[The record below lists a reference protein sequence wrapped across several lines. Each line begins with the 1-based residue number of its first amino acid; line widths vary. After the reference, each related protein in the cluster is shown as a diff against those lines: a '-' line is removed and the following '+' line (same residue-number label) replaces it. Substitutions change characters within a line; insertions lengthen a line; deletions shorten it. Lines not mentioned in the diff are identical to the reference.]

1 MAFLDENYLLRGDES
16 KKLYAAVKDLPIIDA
31 HNHCD
36 VKALAEDRNFT
47 DLWDAEAATDHYVW
61 EVLRKSGVPEYLLT
75 GKDASNHDKWIAMA
89 AAFEKV
95 AGNPTYEW
103 IHLDL
108 KRRLGIDELIT
119 ADNAEAIWEKSKAV
133 LAKKEFSQQNLIKQ
147 MNVEAMCSTD
157 DPADTLEYH
166 QALQK
171 SQLKG
176 IVHPTF
182 RPDKAMNIF
191 KPDFADYVKT
201 LGNRWNIAIKTID
214 DLLAALKA
222 AHDFFAENGCV
233 ASDHGVAV
241 PYGLQVAKQDAEAGF
256 QTALARKSLTE
267 AETVAYM
274 SYIFNEVAEMD
285 AQKGWVFQI
294 HIGAVRDVR
303 DSLYKSLGA
312 DVGGDISDHLTDY
325 VSNLL
330 PLLNRFDGRLK
341 TVLYNMNPIHNATLA
356 HLTRAFGNTVS
367 LGLAWWLNDSFIGMK
382 NQLEFVTSVDTFAN
396 MGGMVSDSRKILSY
410 GSRHEMFRR
419 TLCHVLGNEVELGQM
434 PSEVA
439 ERIAINLSYTRPK
452 TLFGL

>member
-1 MAFLDENYLLRGDES
+1 
-16 KKLYAAVKDLPIIDA
+16 
-31 HNHCD
+31 
-36 VKALAEDRNFT
+36 
-47 DLWDAEAATDHYVW
+47 
-61 EVLRKSGVPEYLLT
+61 
-75 GKDASNHDKWIAMA
+75 
-89 AAFEKV
+89 
-95 AGNPTYEW
+95 
-103 IHLDL
+103 
-108 KRRLGIDELIT
+108 
-119 ADNAEAIWEKSKAV
+119 
-133 LAKKEFSQQNLIKQ
+133 

-241 PYGLQVAKQDAEAGF
+241 PYGLQVAKQDAEAVF
-256 QTALARKSLTE
+256 QKALARKPLTE

-303 DSLYKSLGA
+303 DSLYNSLGA

-325 VSNLL
+325 IANLL

-356 HLTRAFGNTVS
+356 QLTRAFGNTVS

-382 NQLEFVTSVDTFAN
+382 NQLEYSTSVDTFAN

-439 ERIAINLSYTRPK
+439 ERIAVNLSYTRPK